1 MGADA
6 GAARP
11 GAARP
16 GAVWPGAVWSDTDAA
31 ADPGGRHLVVLL
43 HGAGGVPQDMVPV
56 FDVLPPGA
64 VGVSLAGRLA
74 VRDRHAW
81 APVDRYDP
89 RAFATSARRVASWL
103 TEQRGWSSV
112 GLVGFSQGGAVA
124 VQLLRA
130 DPARYRSV
138 VTLSAFLAP
147 VRDARDA
154 AVAAVRPPVL
164 CCHGDRDDVI
174 PPRDTARLL
183 AWADRCTRA
192 TVRRYPG
199 LAHTMD
205 ATELAD
211 VGEFLAAPG

>member
-6 GAARP
+6 GAAWP
-11 GAARP
+11 GAAWP
-16 GAVWPGAVWSDTDAA
+16 GAAWPGAVWSDPDAA

-43 HGAGGVPQDMVPV
+43 HGAGGVPHDMVPV

-81 APVDRYDP
+81 APVDRYDTA
-89 RAFATSARRVASWL
+89 AFETSARTVAGWL
-103 TEQRGWSSV
+103 TGLHGWSSV

-130 DPARYRSV
+130 DPARFRSV
-138 VTLSAFLAP
+138 VTLSSFLAP

-174 PPRDTARLL
+174 PAPDAARLR
-183 AWADRCTRA
+183 AWVDRCTRG

-205 ATELAD
+205 AAEVAD
-211 VGEFLAAPG
+211 VGDFLAAPG